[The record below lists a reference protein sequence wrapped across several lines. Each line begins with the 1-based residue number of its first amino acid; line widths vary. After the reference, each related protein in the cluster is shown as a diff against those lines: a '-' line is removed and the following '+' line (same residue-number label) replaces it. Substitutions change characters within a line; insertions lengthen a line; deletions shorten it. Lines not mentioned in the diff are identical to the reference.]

1 MAAAE
6 GTAGRMSVAQTVMA
20 QSVMAKNTGRCGS
33 SEGLACTAAWTAK
46 YTPTGISRL
55 RIHLN

>member
-6 GTAGRMSVAQTVMA
+6 GTAGRMSVAQT
-20 QSVMAKNTGRCGS
+20 VMAKNTGRCGS